1 MDALTSAVAATLR
14 AERAAAQLSQRELA
28 ERAGIGY
35 QTVMRMEK
43 GDRPAALTVGHL
55 AAVCAVLGLSI
66 SELVER
72 AEQRLR

>member
-1 MDALTSAVAATLR
+1 MDALTTAVAATLR
-14 AERAAAQLSQRELA
+14 AERAAAKLTQGELA
-28 ERAGIGY
+28 AQAGLGY

-43 GDRPAALTVGHL
+43 GDRPAALTIDHL
-55 AAVCAVLGLSI
+55 SAVCAVLGLSI